1 MMSEIYNGAYQVS
14 IWLGGRSEKS
24 DMAMDFVKEVVRF
37 ESLNELFQKEDSGQ
51 KWDALLELMYHVR
64 ASQSCN

>member
-1 MMSEIYNGAYQVS
+1 MMSEIYNSAYQVS

-37 ESLNELFQKEDSGQ
+37 ESLSELFQKEDSVQ
-51 KWDALLELMYHVR
+51 KWDALLD
-64 ASQSCN
+64 